1 MKPRLLVFAL
11 AALTLVFAAG
21 CQSIEDRIKQKP
33 DVFAKLD
40 KLTQEKIKQ
49 GIIDLGY
56 SFDMVYLALGEPNEK
71 HETITETGKTET
83 WVYNTYFQR
92 YDGTAFV
99 GYERRIYYDPT
110 LRTYRTY
117 FQPAYAD
124 VYRQDKEEQ
133 IRIVFKDGKVTVIEQ
148 AKK

>member
-1 MKPRLLVFAL
+1 MKPRLLAFTL

-21 CQSIEDRIKQKP
+21 CQSIDDRIKQKP

-40 KLTQEKIKQ
+40 QLTQEKIKQ
-49 GIIDLGY
+49 GIIDIGY

-71 HETITETGKTET
+71 HETIAESGKTET
-83 WVYNTYFQR
+83 WVYSTYFQR

-99 GYERRIYYDPT
+99 GYERRVYYDAS
-110 LRTYRTY
+110 LKTYRTY
-117 FQPAYAD
+117 FEPAYAD
-124 VYRQDKEEQ
+124 VYRQDKQEQ